1 MPRIAREKGEFST
14 YHIILRGN
22 ERKNIFLQD
31 DDKIRFLN
39 IMSRMMEK
47 YNFILESYCLMDN
60 HVHLLINDN
69 GNDISKIIKSINVS
83 YAYYFNHN
91 YKRVGHLFQ
100 DRFKSEIVENDNY
113 LLALTAYIHNN
124 PVKARI
130 VRLPEEYKWSSF
142 KSYLGKDRIWGSL
155 VNVERVLG
163 IMSGNRKEAMAEYY
177 KYVLKYDS
185 TDFIDEVMDIE
196 EDKIL
201 LYKENADYIDSLG
214 AAQELVD
221 KILRENE
228 ISLEDLKANKNLR
241 YELMSRLRKN
251 SSLTLKEIGELCGGL
266 SQSMVCKILKA

>member
-100 DRFKSEIVENDNY
+100 DRFK
-113 LLALTAYIHNN
+113 
-124 PVKARI
+124 R
-130 VRLPEEYKWSSF
+130 
-142 KSYLGKDRIWGSL
+142 
-155 VNVERVLG
+155 
-163 IMSGNRKEAMAEYY
+163 
-177 KYVLKYDS
+177 
-185 TDFIDEVMDIE
+185 
-196 EDKIL
+196 
-201 LYKENADYIDSLG
+201 
-214 AAQELVD
+214 
-221 KILRENE
+221 
-228 ISLEDLKANKNLR
+228 
-241 YELMSRLRKN
+241 
-251 SSLTLKEIGELCGGL
+251 
-266 SQSMVCKILKA
+266 